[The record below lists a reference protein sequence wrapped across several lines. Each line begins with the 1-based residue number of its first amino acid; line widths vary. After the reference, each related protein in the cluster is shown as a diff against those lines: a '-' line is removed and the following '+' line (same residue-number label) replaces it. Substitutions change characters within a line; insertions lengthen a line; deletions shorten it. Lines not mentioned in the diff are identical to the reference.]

1 MIEQPSRTLVCSI
14 VFVDIVEYSTKPVA
28 EQLLLK
34 QAFNKLLTGALEHV
48 PARDR
53 VVLDTGD
60 GAGIT
65 FLGDPEDALY
75 VAMSLRAAARAEATG
90 AIAIRIGINL
100 GPVRLVKDINGQMNI
115 IGDGINVAQRIMSFA
130 QSGQLLVSRSFYE
143 VVSCLSLDYA
153 SLFSYVGARTDKHVR
168 EHEVYSVGIGTDAA
182 RRVLETG
189 SLRVAPRGGR
199 PRLIGNFGETRPFGV
214 HRMALVGAPLAFALM
229 VAGGVAVR
237 AQVKPEAVP
246 APVAAARPAA
256 QPAPKAAPA
265 AKPEPAPQA
274 QAGAALAK
282 AEPKPQAAPDAS
294 VTVKQAAQAP
304 EPVAL
309 SSTAAPAPAAPRPQA
324 AKAPRKPASRPAS
337 KPARIEVAA
346 AQPETAPPGPAP
358 EPAPGSVQ
366 LNILPWGEVFVNGKS
381 RGVSPPLRS
390 VELPPGTHTIEVRN
404 STFPALTQRVEV
416 RSGEPVRIRHR
427 FR

>member
-14 VFVDIVEYSTKPVA
+14 VFLDIVEYSTKPVA

-34 QAFNKLLTGALEHV
+34 QAFNKLLSSSLENV

-65 FLGDPEDALY
+65 FLGDPEDALF

-90 AIAIRIGINL
+90 AIAIRVGINL

-115 IGDGINVAQRIMSFA
+115 IGDGINVAQRVMSFA

-182 RRVLETG
+182 RRVIETG
-189 SLRVAPRGGR
+189 SRRVAPRGSA
-199 PRLIGNFGETRPFGV
+199 PRLIGELTDVRPFGV
-214 HRMALVGAPLAFALM
+214 HRMALLVTPLLFALL
-229 VAGGVAVR
+229 VGGGFAVR
-237 AQVKPEAVP
+237 AQVRPADVP
-246 APVAAARPAA
+246 AP
-256 QPAPKAAPA
+256 
-265 AKPEPAPQA
+265 
-274 QAGAALAK
+274 
-282 AEPKPQAAPDAS
+282 
-294 VTVKQAAQAP
+294 
-304 EPVAL
+304 
-309 SSTAAPAPAAPRPQA
+309 APAPAA
-324 AKAPRKPASRPAS
+324 KAPPPTAAVAPVAPGPKPAAAPEKPVTVALATPAPKVEVLPA
-337 KPARIEVAA
+337 KPVPQPEPPKAEVA
-346 AQPETAPPGPAP
+346 PAP
-358 EPAPGSVQ
+358 KVTKTLTPAQKAARREALAARAARAQSPKIEAAAPAAPATATAAATGIVQ
-366 LNILPWGEVFVNGKS
+366 LAILPWGEVFVDGKR

-390 VELPPGTHTIEVRN
+390 IEIPPGLHTIEVRN
-404 STFPALTQRVEV
+404 TSFPSHAQRVEV
-416 RSGEPVRIRHR
+416 RAGEPVRIRHH

>member
-14 VFVDIVEYSTKPVA
+14 VFLDIVEYSTKPVA

-34 QAFNKLLTGALEHV
+34 QAFNKLLSSSLENV

-65 FLGDPEDALY
+65 FLGDPEDALF
-75 VAMSLRAAARAEATG
+75 VAMSLRAGARAEATG
-90 AIAIRIGINL
+90 AITIRAGINL

-115 IGDGINVAQRIMSFA
+115 IGDGINVAQRVMSFA

-182 RRVLETG
+182 RRVIETG
-189 SLRVAPRGGR
+189 SRRVAPRSST
-199 PRLIGNFGETRPFGV
+199 PRLIGELTDVRPFGV
-214 HRMALVGAPLAFALM
+214 HRMALLLTPLLFALL
-229 VAGGVAVR
+229 VGGGFAVR
-237 AQVKPEAVP
+237 AQVRPAD
-246 APVAAARPAA
+246 APVAAAKASPPKPAAAPAVAKPAATSDKPVAVALA
-256 QPAPKAAPA
+256 QPAPRVEAP
-265 AKPEPAPQA
+265 P
-274 QAGAALAK
+274 K
-282 AEPKPQAAPDAS
+282 AE
-294 VTVKQAAQAP
+294 
-304 EPVAL
+304 
-309 SSTAAPAPAAPRPQA
+309 AAPAPKPT
-324 AKAPRKPASRPAS
+324 AKALTPAQKAARREALAARSAPAQAP
-337 KPARIEVAA
+337 KAEAVPVPPVAA
-346 AQPETAPPGPAP
+346 AAGI
-358 EPAPGSVQ
+358 VQ
-366 LNILPWGEVFVNGKS
+366 LAILPWGEIFVDGKR

-390 VELPPGTHTIEVRN
+390 IEVPPGPHTIEVRN
-404 STFPALTQRVEV
+404 TSFPSHAQRVEV
-416 RSGEPVRIRHR
+416 RAGEPVRFKHH

>member
-14 VFVDIVEYSTKPVA
+14 VFLDIVEYSTKPVA
-28 EQLLLK
+28 EQLLFK
-34 QAFNKLLTGALEHV
+34 QAFNKLLSSALENV

-60 GAGIT
+60 GAAIT
-65 FLGDPEDALY
+65 FLGDPEDALF

-115 IGDGINVAQRIMSFA
+115 IGDGINVAQRVMSFS

-189 SLRVAPRGGR
+189 SLRVAPRGAA
-199 PRLIGNFGETRPFGV
+199 PRFIGKLTEARPFGL
-214 HRMALVGAPLAFALM
+214 HRMALLGAPLAFALL
-229 VAGGVAVR
+229 VGGGVAVR
-237 AQVKPEAVP
+237 AQMKPPPEAAPASATAKPAAKP
-246 APVAAARPAA
+246 APRVETPAVVAKAEPT
-256 QPAPKAAPA
+256 PAPKAQAPA
-265 AKPEPAPQA
+265 EAPIAEAAPALRKKPVAKPQPRTQIATAKPAP
-274 QAGAALAK
+274 
-282 AEPKPQAAPDAS
+282 KPEKSA
-294 VTVKQAAQAP
+294 
-304 EPVAL
+304 
-309 SSTAAPAPAAPRPQA
+309 AAPAPAPV
-324 AKAPRKPASRPAS
+324 
-337 KPARIEVAA
+337 VAA
-346 AQPETAPPGPAP
+346 GIIQFAIQ
-358 EPAPGSVQ
+358 
-366 LNILPWGEVFVNGKS
+366 PWGEVFVDGRS
-381 RGVSPPLRS
+381 RGVSPPLRTL
-390 VELPPGTHTIEVRN
+390 ELPPGPHTVEVRN
-404 STFPALTQRVEV
+404 TSFPAHTQRVDV
-416 RSGEPVRIRHR
+416 RSGEPVRIRYQ